1 MGGRGDGMIDN
12 ELSESIKNLEETV
25 LKVKSLFDDLSE
37 RIKEKLNE

>member
-1 MGGRGDGMIDN
+1 MIDN

-37 RIKEKLNE
+37 RIKEKLND